1 MRLKV
6 ALRKLTAQP
15 LGGGRSKARDWHN
28 FAKPGARAAGE
39 QLEPL
44 LHSASSLQQDLR
56 WVGDNQGTAS
66 GLARDGGDWPR
77 DWRRDHVVI
86 RFASVRFAPQQVR
99 RMAGVPTLSLSL
111 TLTRSPSLTLCAAA
125 GAAARVLSP

>member
-1 MRLKV
+1 MRLKA

-56 WVGDNQGTAS
+56 WRGDNQGTVCS
-66 GLARDGGDWPR
+66 VQQDGDGRPR

-99 RMAGVPTLSLSL
+99 RMAGVL
-111 TLTRSPSLTLCAAA
+111 AAVVRG
-125 GAAARVLSP
+125 GASGGGTGGG